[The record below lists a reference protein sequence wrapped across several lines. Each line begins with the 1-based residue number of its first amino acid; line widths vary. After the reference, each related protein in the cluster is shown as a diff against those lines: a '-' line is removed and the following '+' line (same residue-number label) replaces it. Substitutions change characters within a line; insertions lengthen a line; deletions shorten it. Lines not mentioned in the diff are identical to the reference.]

1 MGFHEYILSAI
12 LLLIVAQAFTFISKI
27 MKNSLQ
33 NFHSYIEIFD
43 FQINVFILESFC
55 PLFPSISS
63 QVLRDPFIT
72 KSW

>member
-33 NFHSYIEIFD
+33 NFHSYIKIFD

-55 PLFPSISS
+55 PPPHLQPSSKGLINH
-63 QVLRDPFIT
+63 
-72 KSW
+72 